1 MILFNVA
8 ILTAILLPQCYSIF
22 GIGRQQSV
30 AVTGRLLCN
39 DQPAAG
45 VKVKLYEKDIL
56 LDSKMDE
63 GRTDLTG
70 CFTLYGTER
79 EITNIDPKVNIYHKC
94 NYWGPCYK
102 KFGIT
107 IPDEYITEGSYPK
120 HTFNI
125 GTINLAG
132 RFSGEKIDCLN

>member
-1 MILFNVA
+1 
-8 ILTAILLPQCYSIF
+8 
-22 GIGRQQSV
+22 
-30 AVTGRLLCN
+30 
-39 DQPAAG
+39 
-45 VKVKLYEKDIL
+45 
-56 LDSKMDE
+56 MDE

-125 GTINLAG
+125 GTINLAAEICLDATIFQLSAISVNQSAG
-132 RFSGEKIDCLN
+132 YVLLDDGLICGSDLLIADCADLLSNHH